1 MYRFQASETTVSTQT
16 VMRQT
21 FSGLQMHSV
30 QYLVTPA
37 VQVGR
42 DPHHVDNTRGA
53 CCHTQHAYFTSIT
66 CTSHMSHASHVHR
79 MHVTHVT
86 HVTPLSHTQ
95 SHACHMNHIYTPYTV
110 LCLSV
115 HKWPLLCCGVQR
127 EARAH
132 FGCPTLPGL
141 EIENQGGTATAGS
154 HWEKRI
160 TEVGVWVCGMGGV
173 CMCITQLCCL
183 SHRMKL

>member
-16 VMRQT
+16 VTRQT

-42 DPHHVDNTRGA
+42 NPLHVDNTRGHA
-53 CCHTQHAYFTSIT
+53 VTLIMRISHPSHACHTRHT
-66 CTSHMSHASHVHR
+66 SHASHVHH

-86 HVTPLSHTQ
+86 RITLPSHTQ
-95 SHACHMNHIYTPYTV
+95 SRACHMNHMYTPYTV

-141 EIENQGGTATAGS
+141 EIENQGGTGTAGS

-160 TEVGVWVCGMGGV
+160 TEVCVLCVLVCV
-173 CMCITQLCCL
+173 CVCVSL
-183 SHRMKL
+183 SCVACPTE